1 MSRSLKVRSD
11 CLSKVKLAL
20 GRNGFSSQR
29 ALAEDA
35 GFALAT
41 VSNFLNGRPVDH
53 ITFEEFCRRLGLD
66 WKEIHTLDAM
76 VATVQKAFGLMR

>member
-11 CLSKVKLAL
+11 CLNKVKLAL
-20 GRNGFSSQR
+20 GGNGFSSQR

-53 ITFEEFCRRLGLD
+53 ITFEELCRRLGLD